1 MKQNIRVSVYSMYQ
15 FPYSDMFAVEK
26 RLRMA
31 ANLGDVDGV
40 HRALEDGAD
49 PKACDHRD
57 RTALHFA
64 ACKGNVPI
72 GMYVCMYV
80 VCM

>member
-1 MKQNIRVSVYSMYQ
+1 MYQ
-15 FPYSDMFAVEK
+15 FPYSDIFAVEK

-72 GMYVCMYV
+72 GM
-80 VCM
+80 

>member
-1 MKQNIRVSVYSMYQ
+1 
-15 FPYSDMFAVEK
+15 
-26 RLRMA
+26 MA
-31 ANLGDVDGV
+31 SNLGDVAGV

-72 GMYVCMYV
+72 GERRAMKVNV
-80 VCM
+80 